1 MSATTAT
8 ATAPREGALQRILKK
23 PITATFIAIALGFV
37 VAAVLLTAAGYDAGA
52 SFSALFEGVLS
63 KPKYISNTII
73 KAAPIILTG
82 ISVAFAFKTGM
93 FNIGAEGQYVAGTIC
108 AVLVGSTLDLPMVL
122 QIPVVVLA
130 GVLGGAIIGSITGF
144 LKARF
149 GIHEVI
155 TAIMLN
161 WTMLYLNN
169 FVVNSA
175 MFHRPSSTS
184 SIPVNPSSY
193 TMILPEWKLSD
204 VGLDQLR
211 QVPWLFDFLVKSDV
225 NIAFVVAILV
235 AVAIWFV
242 LYRSKLGFEL
252 RAVGFNRDAAEF
264 AGMPVERNTVLAMAI
279 AGGISGLA
287 GALMITGVA
296 PHCISTLAGFENYG
310 FNGFSVA
317 LIAGSSPI
325 GCIFAGLLFGGLL
338 YGGTSVQM
346 AVGAPTDIINIMIG
360 TIVFFVALAR
370 VVTLLAD
377 HLEKRRVEKAVAG
390 CAAAA
395 NTDASEVAGE
405 AAPQLDADAGAAQAL
420 DTEDATGPTVE
431 PAADTEPAS
440 TATEQEATHA

>member
-1 MSATTAT
+1 MASTAT
-8 ATAPREGALQRILKK
+8 AGAAHTAKPQESLLQRILKR
-23 PITATFIAIALGFV
+23 PITATLIAIALGFA
-37 VAAVLLTAAGYDAGA
+37 VAAVLLAVAGYDPVA
-52 SFSALFEGVLS
+52 SFAALFEGVFS

-73 KAAPIILTG
+73 KASPIILTG

-93 FNIGAEGQYVAGTIC
+93 FNIGAEGQYVAGAVC
-108 AVLVGSTLDLPMVL
+108 AALVGSTLDLPMVL
-122 QIPVVVLA
+122 QVPVVILA
-130 GVLGGAIIGSITGF
+130 GIAGGAAIGAITGF

-169 FVVNSA
+169 FVVNSE

-204 VGLDQLR
+204 QGLETLR
-211 QVPWLFDFLVKSDV
+211 NVPWLYDFLVKADV
-225 NIAFVVAILV
+225 NIAFIVAILV
-235 AVAIWFV
+235 AIAIWFV

-264 AGMPVERNTVLAMAI
+264 AGMPVERNTVLAMVI

-287 GALMITGVA
+287 GALMITGIQ
-296 PHCISTLAGFENYG
+296 PHCISTLAAFENYG

-370 VVTLLAD
+370 VVTLVAE
-377 HLEKRRVEKAVAG
+377 HLEKRSAERAQI
-390 CAAAA
+390 AAA
-395 NTDASEVAGE
+395 TPDA
-405 AAPQLDADAGAAQAL
+405 
-420 DTEDATGPTVE
+420 
-431 PAADTEPAS
+431 
-440 TATEQEATHA
+440 QEANHA

>member
-1 MSATTAT
+1 MSATASTTVKPQESTAV
-8 ATAPREGALQRILKK
+8 RILKK
-23 PITATFIAIALGFV
+23 PITATLLAIVLGFA
-37 VAAVLLTAAGYDAGA
+37 VAAILLAVAGYDPIA
-52 SFSALFEGVLS
+52 SFTALFEGIFA

-108 AVLVGSTLDLPMVL
+108 ALIAGTMLNLPMPL
-122 QIPVVVLA
+122 QIPVVILA
-130 GVLGGAIIGSITGF
+130 GVAGGAIIGGITGF

-161 WTMLYLNN
+161 WTMLYMNN
-169 FVVNSA
+169 FVVNSE
-175 MFHRPSSTS
+175 MFHQPSSTS
-184 SIPVNPSSY
+184 SIAINPSGF
-193 TMILPEWKLSD
+193 TTILPEWKLSD
-204 VGLDQLR
+204 AGLETLR
-211 QVPWLFDFLVKSDV
+211 NIPWLYDFLVKTDV
-225 NIAFVVAILV
+225 NIAFLV
-235 AVAIWFV
+235 AVAVAVLIWFV
-242 LYRSKLGFEL
+242 LFRSKLGFEL

-264 AGMPVERNTVLAMAI
+264 AGMPVERNTVLAMLI

-287 GALMITGVA
+287 GALMITGIQ
-296 PHCISTLAGFENYG
+296 PHSLSTLAGFENYG

-370 VVTLLAD
+370 VVTLVANR
-377 HLEKRRVEKAVAG
+377 LEKHAAQKGTGGSTSSGGAEATSAATAVATVAVEK
-390 CAAAA
+390 
-395 NTDASEVAGE
+395 E
-405 AAPQLDADAGAAQAL
+405 ADNA
-420 DTEDATGPTVE
+420 
-431 PAADTEPAS
+431 
-440 TATEQEATHA
+440 

>member
-1 MSATTAT
+1 MASTAT
-8 ATAPREGALQRILKK
+8 AGAAHTAKPQESLLQRILKR
-23 PITATFIAIALGFV
+23 PITATFIAIALGFA
-37 VAAVLLTAAGYDAGA
+37 VAAVLLAVAGYDPVA
-52 SFSALFEGVLS
+52 SFAALFEGVFS

-73 KAAPIILTG
+73 KASPIILTG

-93 FNIGAEGQYVAGTIC
+93 FNIGAEGQYVAGAVC

-122 QIPVVVLA
+122 QVPVVILA
-130 GVLGGAIIGSITGF
+130 GIAGGAITGF

-169 FVVNSA
+169 FVVNSE

-204 VGLDQLR
+204 QGLETLR
-211 QVPWLFDFLVKSDV
+211 NVPWLYDFLVKADV
-225 NIAFVVAILV
+225 NIAFIVAILV

-264 AGMPVERNTVLAMAI
+264 AGMPVERNTVLAMVI

-287 GALMITGVA
+287 GALMITGIQ
-296 PHCISTLAGFENYG
+296 PHCISTLAAFENYG

-370 VVTLLAD
+370 VVTLVAE
-377 HLEKRRVEKAVAG
+377 HLEKRSAER
-390 CAAAA
+390 
-395 NTDASEVAGE
+395 
-405 AAPQLDADAGAAQAL
+405 AQIA
-420 DTEDATGPTVE
+420 
-431 PAADTEPAS
+431 
-440 TATEQEATHA
+440 TATPDAQEANHA

>member
-193 TMILPEWKLSD
+193 TMIPPEWKLSD

-252 RAVGFNRDAAEF
+252 PAVDF
-264 AGMPVERNTVLAMAI
+264 ARQVMASTSSFWPLPSMPARPTISPACTVRLSPLTVSMPRSSATCRSRISNMASPGW
-279 AGGISGLA
+279 AGCFSTVRFTWWPTIMSA
-287 GALMITGVA
+287 SCSSV
-296 PHCISTLAGFENYG
+296 TLAT
-310 FNGFSVA
+310 ST
-317 LIAGSSPI
+317 SP
-325 GCIFAGLLFGGLL
+325 
-338 YGGTSVQM
+338 T
-346 AVGAPTDIINIMIG
+346 
-360 TIVFFVALAR
+360 
-370 VVTLLAD
+370 
-377 HLEKRRVEKAVAG
+377 
-390 CAAAA
+390 
-395 NTDASEVAGE
+395 
-405 AAPQLDADAGAAQAL
+405 
-420 DTEDATGPTVE
+420 
-431 PAADTEPAS
+431 
-440 TATEQEATHA
+440 

>member
-1 MSATTAT
+1 MASATAV
-8 ATAPREGALQRILKK
+8 APKAGAPQESLLQRILKK
-23 PITATFIAIALGFV
+23 PITATFIAIFLGFV
-37 VAAVLLTAAGYDAGA
+37 VAAILLAAAGYDPIA
-52 SFSALFEGVLS
+52 SFTALFEGVFS

-93 FNIGAEGQYVAGTIC
+93 FNIGAEGQYVAGTVC
-108 AVLVGSTLDLPMVL
+108 AVIVGSTLDLPMFL

-130 GVLGGAIIGSITGF
+130 GVAGGALIGAITGF

-184 SIPVNPSSY
+184 SIPVNDSSF

-204 VGLDQLR
+204 QGLETLR
-211 QVPWLFDFLVKSDV
+211 NVPWLYDFLVKSDV
-225 NIAFVVAILV
+225 NIAFLV
-235 AVAIWFV
+235 AVAVAILIWFV

-264 AGMPVERNTVLAMAI
+264 AGMPVERNTVLAMTI

-287 GALMITGVA
+287 GALMITGIA

-370 VVTLLAD
+370 VVTLLAK
-377 HLEKRRVEKAVAG
+377 HLEKRAAEKAGELGGACG
-390 CAAAA
+390 GASAPAAA
-395 NTDASEVAGE
+395 NGREASH
-405 AAPQLDADAGAAQAL
+405 D
-420 DTEDATGPTVE
+420 
-431 PAADTEPAS
+431 
-440 TATEQEATHA
+440 

>member
-1 MSATTAT
+1 MASTAT
-8 ATAPREGALQRILKK
+8 AGAAHTAKPQESLLQRILKR
-23 PITATFIAIALGFV
+23 PITATFIAIALGFA
-37 VAAVLLTAAGYDAGA
+37 VAAVLLAVAGYDPVA
-52 SFSALFEGVLS
+52 SFAALFEGVFS

-73 KAAPIILTG
+73 KASPIILTG

-93 FNIGAEGQYVAGTIC
+93 FNIGAEGQYVAGAVC

-122 QIPVVVLA
+122 QVPVVILA
-130 GVLGGAIIGSITGF
+130 GIAGGAAIGALT
-144 LKARF
+144 ARF

-169 FVVNSA
+169 FVVNSE

-204 VGLDQLR
+204 QGLETLR
-211 QVPWLFDFLVKSDV
+211 NVPWLYDFLVKADV
-225 NIAFVVAILV
+225 NIAFIVAILV
-235 AVAIWFV
+235 AIAIWFV

-264 AGMPVERNTVLAMAI
+264 AGMPVERNTVLAMVI

-287 GALMITGVA
+287 GALMITGIQ
-296 PHCISTLAGFENYG
+296 PHCISTLAAFENYG

-370 VVTLLAD
+370 VVTLIAER
-377 HLEKRRVEKAVAG
+377 LEKRSAERAQI
-390 CAAAA
+390 AAA
-395 NTDASEVAGE
+395 TSDA
-405 AAPQLDADAGAAQAL
+405 
-420 DTEDATGPTVE
+420 
-431 PAADTEPAS
+431 
-440 TATEQEATHA
+440 QEANHA

>member
-1 MSATTAT
+1 MQESL
-8 ATAPREGALQRILKK
+8 LQRILKK
-23 PITATFIAIALGFV
+23 PITATFIAIFLGFV
-37 VAAVLLTAAGYDAGA
+37 VAAILLAAAGYDPIA
-52 SFSALFEGVLS
+52 SFTALFEGVFS

-93 FNIGAEGQYVAGTIC
+93 FNIGAEGQYVAGTVC
-108 AVLVGSTLDLPMVL
+108 AVIVGSTLDLPMFL

-130 GVLGGAIIGSITGF
+130 GVAGGALIGAITGF

-184 SIPVNPSSY
+184 SIPVNDSSF

-204 VGLDQLR
+204 QGLETLR
-211 QVPWLFDFLVKSDV
+211 NVPWLYDFLVKSDV
-225 NIAFVVAILV
+225 NIAFVVAVVVAIL
-235 AVAIWFV
+235 IWFV

-252 RAVGFNRDAAEF
+252 RAVGFNHDAAEF
-264 AGMPVERNTVLAMAI
+264 AGMPVERNTVLAMTI

-287 GALMITGVA
+287 GALMITGIA

-370 VVTLLAD
+370 VVTLLAK
-377 HLEKRRVEKAVAG
+377 HLEKRAAEKAGELGGACG
-390 CAAAA
+390 DASAPAAA
-395 NTDASEVAGE
+395 NG
-405 AAPQLDADAGAAQAL
+405 
-420 DTEDATGPTVE
+420 
-431 PAADTEPAS
+431 
-440 TATEQEATHA
+440 QEASHD

>member
-1 MSATTAT
+1 MAFTAT
-8 ATAPREGALQRILKK
+8 AGAAHTAKPQESLLQRILKR
-23 PITATFIAIALGFV
+23 PITATFIAIALGFA
-37 VAAVLLTAAGYDAGA
+37 VAAVLLAVAGYDPVA
-52 SFSALFEGVLS
+52 SFAALFEGVFS

-73 KAAPIILTG
+73 KASPIILTG

-93 FNIGAEGQYVAGTIC
+93 FNIGAEGQYVAGAVC

-122 QIPVVVLA
+122 QVPVVILA
-130 GVLGGAIIGSITGF
+130 AIGAITGF

-169 FVVNSA
+169 FVVNSE

-204 VGLDQLR
+204 QGLETLR
-211 QVPWLFDFLVKSDV
+211 NVPWLYDFLVKADV
-225 NIAFVVAILV
+225 NIAFIVAILV
-235 AVAIWFV
+235 AIAIWFV

-264 AGMPVERNTVLAMAI
+264 AGMPVERNTVLAMVI

-287 GALMITGVA
+287 GALMITGIQ
-296 PHCISTLAGFENYG
+296 PHCISTLAAFENYG

-370 VVTLLAD
+370 VVTLVAERLK
-377 HLEKRRVEKAVAG
+377 KRSAERAQI
-390 CAAAA
+390 AAA
-395 NTDASEVAGE
+395 TPDA
-405 AAPQLDADAGAAQAL
+405 
-420 DTEDATGPTVE
+420 
-431 PAADTEPAS
+431 
-440 TATEQEATHA
+440 QEANHA

>member
-1 MSATTAT
+1 MASTAT
-8 ATAPREGALQRILKK
+8 AGAAHTAKPQESLLQRILKR
-23 PITATFIAIALGFV
+23 PITATLIAIALGFA
-37 VAAVLLTAAGYDAGA
+37 VAAVLLAVAGYDPVA
-52 SFSALFEGVLS
+52 SFAALFEGVFS

-73 KAAPIILTG
+73 KASPIILTG

-93 FNIGAEGQYVAGTIC
+93 FNIGAEGQYVAGAVC

-122 QIPVVVLA
+122 QVPVVILA
-130 GVLGGAIIGSITGF
+130 GIAGGAAIG
-144 LKARF
+144 A
-149 GIHEVI
+149 I

-169 FVVNSA
+169 FVVNSE

-204 VGLDQLR
+204 QGLETLR
-211 QVPWLFDFLVKSDV
+211 NVPWLYDFLVKADV
-225 NIAFVVAILV
+225 NIAFIVAILV
-235 AVAIWFV
+235 AIAIWFV

-264 AGMPVERNTVLAMAI
+264 AGMPVERNTVLAMVI

-287 GALMITGVA
+287 GALMITGIQ
-296 PHCISTLAGFENYG
+296 PHCISTLAAFENYG

-370 VVTLLAD
+370 VVTLVAER
-377 HLEKRRVEKAVAG
+377 LEKRSAERAQI
-390 CAAAA
+390 AAA
-395 NTDASEVAGE
+395 TPDA
-405 AAPQLDADAGAAQAL
+405 
-420 DTEDATGPTVE
+420 
-431 PAADTEPAS
+431 
-440 TATEQEATHA
+440 QEANHA

>member
-1 MSATTAT
+1 M
-8 ATAPREGALQRILKK
+8 
-23 PITATFIAIALGFV
+23 
-37 VAAVLLTAAGYDAGA
+37 AAVLLAVAGYDPVA
-52 SFSALFEGVLS
+52 SFAALFEGVFS

-73 KAAPIILTG
+73 KASPIILTG

-93 FNIGAEGQYVAGTIC
+93 FNIGAEGQYVAGAVC

-122 QIPVVVLA
+122 QVPVVILA
-130 GVLGGAIIGSITGF
+130 GIAGGAAIGAITGF

-169 FVVNSA
+169 FVVNSE

-204 VGLDQLR
+204 QGLETLR
-211 QVPWLFDFLVKSDV
+211 NVPWLYDFLVKADV
-225 NIAFVVAILV
+225 NIAFIVAILV
-235 AVAIWFV
+235 AIAIWFV

-264 AGMPVERNTVLAMAI
+264 AGMPVERNTVLAMVI

-287 GALMITGVA
+287 GALMITGIQ
-296 PHCISTLAGFENYG
+296 PHCISTLAAFENYG

-370 VVTLLAD
+370 VVTLVAE
-377 HLEKRRVEKAVAG
+377 HLEKRSAERAQI
-390 CAAAA
+390 AAA
-395 NTDASEVAGE
+395 TPDA
-405 AAPQLDADAGAAQAL
+405 
-420 DTEDATGPTVE
+420 
-431 PAADTEPAS
+431 
-440 TATEQEATHA
+440 QEANHA

>member
-1 MSATTAT
+1 MASATAV
-8 ATAPREGALQRILKK
+8 APKAGAPQESLLQRILKK
-23 PITATFIAIALGFV
+23 PITATFVAIFLGFV
-37 VAAVLLTAAGYDAGA
+37 VAAILLAAAGYDPIA
-52 SFSALFEGVLS
+52 SFTALFEGVFS

-93 FNIGAEGQYVAGTIC
+93 FNIGAEGQYVAGTVC
-108 AVLVGSTLDLPMVL
+108 AVIVGSTLDLPMFL

-130 GVLGGAIIGSITGF
+130 GVAGGALIGAITGF

-184 SIPVNPSSY
+184 SIPVNDSSF

-204 VGLDQLR
+204 QGLETLR
-211 QVPWLFDFLVKSDV
+211 NVPWLYDFLVKSDV
-225 NIAFVVAILV
+225 NIAFVVAVVVAIL
-235 AVAIWFV
+235 IWFV

-252 RAVGFNRDAAEF
+252 RAVGFNHDAAEF
-264 AGMPVERNTVLAMAI
+264 AGMPVERNTVLAMTI

-287 GALMITGVA
+287 GALMITGIA

-370 VVTLLAD
+370 VVTLLAK
-377 HLEKRRVEKAVAG
+377 HLEKRAAEKAGELGGACG
-390 CAAAA
+390 DASAPAAA
-395 NTDASEVAGE
+395 NG
-405 AAPQLDADAGAAQAL
+405 
-420 DTEDATGPTVE
+420 
-431 PAADTEPAS
+431 
-440 TATEQEATHA
+440 QEASHD

>member
-1 MSATTAT
+1 MAFTAT
-8 ATAPREGALQRILKK
+8 AGAAHTAKPQESLLQRILKR
-23 PITATFIAIALGFV
+23 PITATFIAIALGFA
-37 VAAVLLTAAGYDAGA
+37 VAAVLLAVAGYDPVA
-52 SFSALFEGVLS
+52 SFAALFEGVFS

-73 KAAPIILTG
+73 KASPIILTG

-93 FNIGAEGQYVAGTIC
+93 FNIGAEGQYVAGAVC

-122 QIPVVVLA
+122 QVPVVIRA
-130 GVLGGAIIGSITGF
+130 AIGAITGF

-169 FVVNSA
+169 FVVNSE

-204 VGLDQLR
+204 QGLETLR
-211 QVPWLFDFLVKSDV
+211 NVPWLYDFLVKADV
-225 NIAFVVAILV
+225 NIAFIVAILV
-235 AVAIWFV
+235 AIAIWFV

-264 AGMPVERNTVLAMAI
+264 AGMPVERNTVLAMVI

-287 GALMITGVA
+287 GALMITGIQ
-296 PHCISTLAGFENYG
+296 PHCISTLAAFENYG

-370 VVTLLAD
+370 VVTLVAERLK
-377 HLEKRRVEKAVAG
+377 KRSAERAQI
-390 CAAAA
+390 AAA
-395 NTDASEVAGE
+395 TPDA
-405 AAPQLDADAGAAQAL
+405 
-420 DTEDATGPTVE
+420 
-431 PAADTEPAS
+431 
-440 TATEQEATHA
+440 QEANHA

>member
-1 MSATTAT
+1 MAT
-8 ATAPREGALQRILKK
+8 ATAVAQPQESLLQRVLKK
-23 PITATFIAIALGFV
+23 PITATFIAIALGFL
-37 VAAVLLTAAGYDAGA
+37 VAAVLLAVAGYDPGA
-52 SFSALFEGVLS
+52 SFAALFEGVFA

-93 FNIGAEGQYVAGTIC
+93 FNIGAEGQYLAGTVC
-108 AVLVGSTLDLPMVL
+108 AVLVGAKLNLPMPL

-130 GVLGGAIIGSITGF
+130 GVAGGALIGAITGF
-144 LKARF
+144 LKSKF

-169 FVVNSA
+169 FVVASEWY
-175 MFHRPSSTS
+175 HKPSSTS
-184 SIPVNPSSY
+184 SFPVSDSSF

-204 VGLDQLR
+204 QGLETLR
-211 QVPWLFDFLVKSDV
+211 SVPWLYDFLVKTDV
-225 NIAFVVAILV
+225 NIAFLAAIAVAII
-235 AVAIWFV
+235 IWFV

-264 AGMPVERNTVLAMAI
+264 AGINVARNTLLAMTI
-279 AGGISGLA
+279 AGAISGLA
-287 GALMITGVA
+287 GALTITGIE
-296 PHCISTLAGFENYG
+296 PHCLTMLAAFENNG

-325 GCIFAGLLFGGLL
+325 GCIFAGLLFGGLI
-338 YGGTSVQM
+338 YGGQSVQL

-377 HLEKRRVEKAVAG
+377 KLGKRG
-390 CAAAA
+390 A
-395 NTDASEVAGE
+395 N
-405 AAPQLDADAGAAQAL
+405 
-420 DTEDATGPTVE
+420 
-431 PAADTEPAS
+431 
-440 TATEQEATHA
+440 HA

>member
-1 MSATTAT
+1 MTTAT
-8 ATAPREGALQRILKK
+8 APQAPARTWHRILRK

-37 VAAVLLTAAGYDAGA
+37 VAAILLAVVGYDPAA
-52 SFSALFEGVLS
+52 SFAALFEGVFA

-93 FNIGAEGQYVAGTIC
+93 FNIGAEGQYIAGTVC
-108 AVLVGSTLDLPMVL
+108 AVLVGAKLDLPMPI

-130 GVLGGAIIGSITGF
+130 GVAGGALIGAITGA
-144 LKARF
+144 LKSKF

-169 FVVNSA
+169 FVVNSSLY
-175 MFHRPSSTS
+175 HRVSSTS
-184 SIPVNPSSY
+184 SLPVNASSY
-193 TMILPEWKLSD
+193 TMILPQWKLSD
-204 VGLDQLR
+204 QGLETLR
-211 QVPWLFDFLVKSDV
+211 GIPWLYDFLVKTDV
-225 NIAFVVAILV
+225 NIAFIAAVAVAIL
-235 AVAIWFV
+235 IWFV

-264 AGMPVERNTVLAMAI
+264 AGMPVGRNTVLAMTI
-279 AGGISGLA
+279 AGAISGLA
-287 GALMITGVA
+287 GALMITGIE
-296 PHCISTLAGFENYG
+296 PHCISTLASFENYG

-338 YGGTSVQM
+338 YGGQSVQI

-360 TIVFFVALAR
+360 TIVFFVAIAR
-370 VVTLLAD
+370 VVTLLAN
-377 HLEKRRVEKAVAG
+377 HLEKRAAEK
-390 CAAAA
+390 AAA
-395 NTDASEVAGE
+395 NLSGPDGSGGSGNSGTGGTGARDG
-405 AAPQLDADAGAAQAL
+405 GAA
-420 DTEDATGPTVE
+420 
-431 PAADTEPAS
+431 
-440 TATEQEATHA
+440 ATEQEATHA